1 MNAAACAAYV
11 KRLNDALAEG
21 WQRFWFVPSS
31 ARPLGALRIVVG
43 AATAVALAAFYPDL
57 ERWFAPGG
65 MMPLEFIRDLYPWQA
80 TPLDGLPTAWL
91 LPALVAAVAAAV
103 LFAAGIGG
111 RWIAVACWIAA
122 ASFFQRAPFACGPFE
137 AVALPLIGYLC
148 VGRAGD
154 AWSVLSRRGPSR
166 ATQVPAVSNTVA
178 LRLIQIHIALVHAMM
193 AVAQLSAAG
202 NVWLSGEGMWLA
214 SAHPEIAWYDFS
226 GFADQPRLFALW
238 SHAVTA
244 YLIALPI
251 LAWRRLLV
259 PALLAIGACV
269 WLSIAV
275 ATGQALFAAVMW
287 AGAWCFL
294 GPDSNEHDA

>member
-1 MNAAACAAYV
+1 MNSAACAAYV
-11 KRLNDALAEG
+11 KRLNEALAEG

-31 ARPLGALRIVVG
+31 ARRLGALRIVVG
-43 AATAVALAAFYPDL
+43 AATAVALAAYYPDL

-80 TPLDGLPTAWL
+80 TPLDRLPAGWL
-91 LPALVAAVAAAV
+91 LPALVAAVALAS

-111 RWIAVACWIAA
+111 RWIGVGCWIAA

-137 AVALPLIGYLC
+137 AVTLPLIAYLC

-154 AWSVLSRRGPSR
+154 AWSLRAGRSSGP
-166 ATQVPAVSNTVA
+166 AVPGTTVSNTIA

-214 SAHPEIAWYDFS
+214 AAHPEIAWYDF
-226 GFADQPRLFALW
+226 GGLAEQPRLAALW

-244 YLIALPI
+244 YLLALPI
-251 LAWRRLLV
+251 LAWRRLLA
-259 PALLAIGACV
+259 PLLLAAGACV
-269 WLSIAV
+269 WLSVAV

-294 GPDSNEHDA
+294 EPDAAQDAP